1 MKTHKWQEIRDKMGP
16 ERCARLDAEA
26 QKMLSEMPLNGLR
39 SDRGLSRKTLS
50 EALPI
55 QQEERARRMRAAGIV
70 DPEAEAE
77 EAMYRE
83 EQVM

>member
-1 MKTHKWQEIRDKMGP
+1 MKRIR
-16 ERCARLDAEA
+16 EA
-26 QKMLSEMPLNGLR
+26 QKRHACFDPGCERWTPEEFINWHPINGM
-39 SDRGLSRKTLS
+39 TW
-50 EALPI
+50 
-55 QQEERARRMRAAGIV
+55 EERARRMRAAGIV